1 MNKLNKI
8 GDRGHTYLTP
18 RSIENSSEKLPLK
31 KERALED
38 R

>member
-8 GDRGHTYLTP
+8 GDRGLPCLSP
-18 RSIENSSEKLPLK
+18 RLIENSFNRLPLK
-31 KERALED
+31 KARALED

>member
-8 GDRGHTYLTP
+8 GDRGHPCLTP
-18 RSIENSSEKLPLK
+18 QLIENSSERLPLK
-31 KERALED
+31 KARALED

>member
-8 GDRGHTYLTP
+8 GDRGLPCLSP
-18 RSIENSSEKLPLK
+18 RLIENSSERFPLK
-31 KERALED
+31 KARALEE